1 MSGRR
6 VLAAVLA
13 AFLAVVTAAG
23 CSGGSGHGRPNVIL
37 VVLDT
42 LRADRLGVYGARRP
56 TPFLDKLAEQSIVY
70 DRAYA
75 PSSWTVPS
83 IASVFTAQYPSE
95 HRVAVVMAVLPDDVT
110 TLAEELRAAGY
121 RTGAFSANI
130 EITETAGFDQ
140 GFDTFR
146 TVFREPKDDAANLN
160 LAALGWLNE
169 IGKSGEPIFMYL
181 QYMEPHSPYRFH
193 PNITPDDPPPFPGVW
208 SDWVLAARV
217 NEGAFSIAEGKP
229 LPEIWKMTPEELA
242 RLAALYDGEALY
254 LDQALANLFTDLDR
268 RGLLEN
274 ALVIVTADHG
284 EHLGEHG
291 LLSHGNTL
299 YEEVIRVPLL
309 VRLPKPTSRHVREP
323 VSIAGLAPAIL
334 GELGLPIPAGFH
346 IPALPFDGKGAS
358 GFALSEV
365 LKVKPDYLRLHRR
378 ALIGQ
383 TGKLLVLQDG
393 SQAFI
398 DLAADPAEDHPLTDP
413 PFAAELRRVMAS
425 LSEGSETA
433 TPHPG
438 APIDAA
444 TRERLRGLGYTD

>member
-1 MSGRR
+1 MMAGRR
-6 VLAAVLA
+6 SGAAVLA
-13 AFLAVVTAAG
+13 AFLAVATAAG
-23 CSGGSGHGRPNVIL
+23 CSGGSSRPNVIL

-42 LRADRLGVYGARRP
+42 MRADRLGAYGARRP

-110 TLAEELRAAGY
+110 TLAEELRTAGY

-130 EITETAGFDQ
+130 EITESAGFDQ

-146 TVFREPKDDAANLN
+146 TVFRDPKDDAANLN
-160 LAALGWLNE
+160 QAAFAWLDE
-169 IGKSGEPIFMYL
+169 IGKSREPVFMYL

-193 PNITPDDPPPFPGVW
+193 PNITPADPPPFPGVW
-208 SDWVLAARV
+208 SDWALAARV
-217 NEGAFSIAEGKP
+217 NEGAFSIADGKP
-229 LPEIWKMTPEELA
+229 LPAPWNMNPAELA
-242 RLAALYDGEALY
+242 RLATLYDGEVLY
-254 LDQALANLFTDLDR
+254 LDRALANLFTNLDH

-274 ALVIVTADHG
+274 ALIIVTADHG

-309 VRLPKPTSRHVREP
+309 VRLPRPTSRRVREP
-323 VSIAGLAPAIL
+323 VSIAGLAPAML
-334 GELGLPIPAGFH
+334 RELGLPIPAGFH
-346 IPALPFDGKGAS
+346 IPALPFGGDGAS

-378 ALIGQ
+378 ALVGA
-383 TGKLLVLQDG
+383 TGKLLVLEDG
-393 SQAFI
+393 SQVFI
-398 DLAADPAEDHPLTDP
+398 DLATDPAEDHPLTDP
-413 PFAAELRRVMAS
+413 PFAAELRRVMAGV
-425 LSEGSETA
+425 SEGSETV
-433 TPHPG
+433 TPKAG

-444 TRERLRGLGYTD
+444 TREKLRVLGYTD